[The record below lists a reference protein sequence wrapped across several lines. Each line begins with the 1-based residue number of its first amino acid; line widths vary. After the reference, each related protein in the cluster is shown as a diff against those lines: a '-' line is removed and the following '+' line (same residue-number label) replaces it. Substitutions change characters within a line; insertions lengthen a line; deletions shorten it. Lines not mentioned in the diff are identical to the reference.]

1 MGDLKKF
8 EAAPFEEAPRE
19 DVLEQQQ
26 EDQAPAAE
34 DDQVPDEEDAPV
46 PLEANEA
53 DAAEQRL
60 EVGLD
65 EDEYR

>member
-8 EAAPFEEAPRE
+8 EAAPFQEAPRE
-19 DVLEQQQ
+19 DVLEQEEEQAPEA
-26 EDQAPAAE
+26 EDQAAGGE
-34 DDQVPDEEDAPV
+34 APV
-46 PLEANEA
+46 PLEADEA
-53 DAAEQRL
+53 DAADQLR

>member
-8 EAAPFEEAPRE
+8 EAAPFQEAPRE
-19 DVLEQQQ
+19 DVLEQ
-26 EDQAPAAE
+26 EEEQAPEAEEAAPE
-34 DDQVPDEEDAPV
+34 REAPV

-60 EVGLD
+60 EVRLD